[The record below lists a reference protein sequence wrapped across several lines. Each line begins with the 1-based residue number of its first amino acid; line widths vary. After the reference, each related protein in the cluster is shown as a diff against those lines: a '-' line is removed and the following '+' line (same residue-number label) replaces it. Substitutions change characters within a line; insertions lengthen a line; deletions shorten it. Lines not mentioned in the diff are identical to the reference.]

1 MARTKITHITRNKAG
16 LHADSSDALARAI
29 AALLSAGYVCS
40 DIEDDPEEPLHVA
53 MVHYNRPQDIRILQQ
68 LVKN

>member
-1 MARTKITHITRNKAG
+1 MTKITHITLGKAG

-29 AALLSAGYVCS
+29 AALTEAGYACS

-53 MVHYNRPQDIRILQQ
+53 MVHYNRPQDIRRLQQ
-68 LVKN
+68 LVQK